1 MCNELFQTTV
11 GHTRLQ
17 GVDLRGLGF
26 SSRFYGKKVEH
37 MGCPLV
43 KGMKIVRFRA
53 GCSLP

>member
-1 MCNELFQTTV
+1 LTS
-11 GHTRLQ
+11 G
-17 GVDLRGLGF
+17 GLGF